1 VARPS
6 PLPLVAYAYEAY
18 KYQLR
23 WRAALAAVRG
33 AGKSLRFGWTHRR
46 GAAPLYAAAGLA
58 VLGSLLASAE
68 GGAGT
73 GTVIAAL
80 AGCGVWQRLHGRR
93 RGKVSRRRAVAVWAV
108 WTAASVWLIA
118 AAAHGLRPPMPGLLL
133 VLTLAAGVPWWWHHR
148 IRPVPG
154 VEDWQ
159 QVWDERVAAQG
170 SRLPGSQ
177 LAGRAPVEAGWEAT
191 IELPPGKLTTTAA
204 VAATESIASAYRVPV
219 SSVVIEPTD
228 TGDAS
233 RARLLMLERN
243 PLEKLQPWA
252 GPALFDLAMGVVP
265 VGVYPDGQ
273 VAYYRFWRPESGAVH
288 SLVAGTTGAG
298 KSRFVEMLLACER
311 HSRGLICS
319 WVCDP
324 QGGQS
329 LPDWID
335 HVDYA
340 ERTAEG
346 GVRML
351 RRAVAVMYERNAYLA
366 QVEWTDD
373 RGRVRKGKAH
383 FEPTPEMPLLSI
395 TIEEAH
401 AVLSIAEAR
410 KLAEDIAKMGRKC
423 GVSLR
428 LVVQVPL
435 LDQLGNSMTL
445 RDGVAGGNVVVFR
458 TANRLSGQVAFNGTL
473 PVDPSQLP
481 RQFPDGSST
490 AGLGYIL
497 GASDR
502 QAIMRSFCDLDPFS
516 WATSGDTVRLSP
528 VLEEAPAPADPVPAP
543 VASGTDAIVA
553 FLRRHGDA
561 HTGVIAE
568 AVGMPR
574 GTVSTLLTRLKDRG
588 LVRQVR
594 HGVWAAAASEA
605 A

>member
-1 VARPS
+1 MPQPS
-6 PLPLVAYAYEAY
+6 PLPVLAYAYQAY
-18 KYQLR
+18 THQLR
-23 WRAALAAVRG
+23 IRAVLAALRG
-33 AGKSLRFGWTHRR
+33 ARKSVRWGWTHRR
-46 GAAPLYAAAGLA
+46 GAAPLYAACTLA
-58 VLGSLLASAE
+58 ALGSLLAAAQ

-73 GTVIAAL
+73 AAVLSGL

-93 RGKVSRRRAVAVWAV
+93 RGKPSRRRAALVWAL
-108 WTAASVWLIA
+108 WAAASAWLTA
-118 AAAHGLRPPMPGLLL
+118 TAAHGLRPPMPGLLL

-148 IRPVPG
+148 IRATPG
-154 VEDWQ
+154 IEDWQ

-170 SRLPGSQ
+170 GALPGSR
-177 LAGRAPVEAGWEAT
+177 LTDRAPLDVGWEAT

-204 VAATESIASAYRVPV
+204 VAATERIASAYNLPV
-219 SSVVIEPTD
+219 SSAVVEPTG

-233 RARLLMLERN
+233 RARLMMLERN
-243 PLEKLQPWA
+243 PLEQLQPWA
-252 GPALFDLAMGVVP
+252 GPGLFDLALGVVP

-311 HSRGLICS
+311 HSGGLVCS

-335 HVDYA
+335 HVDYP

-351 RRAVAVMYERNAYLA
+351 RRAVAVMYQRNAYLA
-366 QVEWTDD
+366 QVEWTDE
-373 RGRVRKGKAH
+373 RGRARKGKAH

-401 AVLSIAEAR
+401 AVLAIPEAR

-502 QAIMRSFCDLDPFS
+502 QAIMRSYCDLDPFH
-516 WATSGDTVRLSP
+516 WATAGDTVRLDAP
-528 VLEEAPAPADPVPAP
+528 PAPEPVAEATPA
-543 VASGTDAIVA
+543 ASGTDAIVA
-553 FLRRHGDA
+553 FLREHGDA
-561 HTGVIAE
+561 HTGVIAD
-568 AVGMPR
+568 AVDMPR
-574 GTVSTLLTRLKDRG
+574 GTVSTTLTRLKDRG
-588 LVRQVR
+588 LVQQVR
-594 HGVWAAAASEA
+594 HGVWAATTPEA